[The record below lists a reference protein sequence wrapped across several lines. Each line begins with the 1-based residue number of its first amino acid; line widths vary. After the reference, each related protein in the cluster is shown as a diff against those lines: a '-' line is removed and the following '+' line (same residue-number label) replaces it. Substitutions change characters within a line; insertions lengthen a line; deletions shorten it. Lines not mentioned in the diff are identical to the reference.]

1 MDTSTILKHL
11 KTHGQL
17 MDYEI
22 AEAIK
27 TPIGKVRP
35 ILTDLA
41 ARGEIFGCHVTRFPN
56 GKPVEGMQFR
66 ITGFRPAAAPG
77 RKTKPNKQ
85 ASPSEVTQDDDL
97 SPADAD

>member
-22 AEAIK
+22 ADAIK
-27 TPIGKVRP
+27 APIGKVRP
-35 ILTDLA
+35 LLSDLA

-66 ITGFRPAAAPG
+66 IAGFSPAAAPG
-77 RKTKPNKQ
+77 RKTKPNKPD
-85 ASPSEVTQDDDL
+85 SSSGTTQDDSL
-97 SPADAD
+97 RPADAD